1 MENLTRE
8 NQILRDK
15 DKQYLYNINSKDDN
29 ITKYKDLIKQL
40 RQAIIELQNE
50 NNSLKQSEQQL
61 SEEKESKTKI

>member
-61 SEEKESKTKI
+61 AEEKESKTKI